1 MNKMVDIEVILD
13 EKYADPK
20 ITIHTKTRSKI
31 VEDIIDAI
39 ENTSG
44 TEFPMVPGI
53 SGEKVEL
60 LSQRDIVRV
69 YTSGR
74 KLIIQTDQNSYFS
87 TKTLSKVEEILN
99 PDRFIRISQS
109 EIINIRKV
117 KNFEIK
123 LAGTIGIVFENGE
136 QTWVSRS
143 RVKNIKAILKKY
155 NET

>member
-13 EKYADPK
+13 EKFEDPK
-20 ITIHTKTRSKI
+20 ITIRTKERTKQI
-31 VEDIIDAI
+31 EDIIEAI
-39 ENTSG
+39 ENASG
-44 TEFPMVPGI
+44 QDFPMLPGL

-74 KLIIQTDQNSYFS
+74 KLIIQTDKNSYFS
-87 TKTLSKVEEILN
+87 TKSLSNVEELLN
-99 PDRFIRISQS
+99 PDRFIKISQS
-109 EIINIRKV
+109 EIVNIRKV

-136 QTWVSRS
+136 KTWASRS
-143 RVKNIKAILKKY
+143 RVKYIKAMLKKY
-155 NET
+155 S

>member
-13 EKYADPK
+13 EKFEDPK
-20 ITIHTKTRSKI
+20 ITIQTKERTKQI
-31 VEDIIDAI
+31 EDIIEAI
-39 ENTSG
+39 ENASG
-44 TEFPMVPGI
+44 KDFPMLPGL

-74 KLIIQTDQNSYFS
+74 KLIIQTDKNSYFS
-87 TKTLSKVEEILN
+87 TKSLSNVEELLN
-99 PDRFIRISQS
+99 PDRFIKISQS
-109 EIINIRKV
+109 EIVNIRKV

-136 QTWVSRS
+136 KTWASRS
-143 RVKNIKAILKKY
+143 RVKYIKAMLKKY
-155 NET
+155 S